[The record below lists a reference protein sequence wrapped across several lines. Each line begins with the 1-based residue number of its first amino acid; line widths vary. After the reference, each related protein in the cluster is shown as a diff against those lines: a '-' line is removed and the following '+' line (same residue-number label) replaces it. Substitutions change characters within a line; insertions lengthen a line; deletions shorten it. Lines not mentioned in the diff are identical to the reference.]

1 MEYLYD
7 LAQKDDLSAKDRVRI
22 NLGPQMRAWKDVVAE
37 VCTKFDLGIDL

>member
-7 LAQKDDLSAKDRVRI
+7 LAQKDDLFAKDRVCI

-37 VCTKFDLGIDL
+37 ECTKFDLDIDL